1 MKYHKYCISLYVIAL
16 LKIVFTFI
24 TLNFS
29 FEIDTTPL
37 SIITIPLSFAMAFN
51 PNLIMIS
58 LFMLIVVFLLW
69 SVTILLSVLGIRY
82 MKFRILSIYFICIIS
97 IMDFISSIFVHD
109 IPLKI
114 LCLIVSFLILLI
126 CGKCVYQIKCD
137 SK

>member
-37 SIITIPLSFAMAFN
+37 SIITIPLSFAIAFN